1 MIPRKPQSGASLL
14 KPFER
19 VISRTQRKRPA
30 VVLDKCDCF
39 CGLLFVALEIPLS
52 GMILTRTQLKE
63 MLITACSKRQRINHH
78 ELLLL
83 DMHTTSTN
91 GYSTSLEAFMS
102 SKQTVKLNMTAL
114 PEFDD
119 MSFDA
124 PMDMSMDDGNVT
136 LDSIHNIDQEPIAE
150 PHPIDQTD
158 EVEQANEELLAEPT
172 VVEKMEYPAFISSVK
187 TVMEEKFMEEGKR
200 ELSWNAFTAKDRRHE
215 CAEKFYNLLIAAS
228 QQDLQ
233 VAQQQP
239 YCDITVS
246 L

>member
-1 MIPRKPQSGASLL
+1 
-14 KPFER
+14 
-19 VISRTQRKRPA
+19 
-30 VVLDKCDCF
+30 
-39 CGLLFVALEIPLS
+39 
-52 GMILTRTQLKE
+52 MILTRNQLKE
-63 MLITACSKRQRINHH
+63 MLLTACSKRQRINHH
-78 ELLLL
+78 ELLLM
-83 DMHTTSTN
+83 DMHNTSMN
-91 GYSTSLEAFMS
+91 GYSTSLESFMS
-102 SKQTVKLNMTAL
+102 SKQTIEMNMTAL

-136 LDSIHNIDQEPIAE
+136 LDSIHNTEQIDV
-150 PHPIDQTD
+150 IDESHSVNQTEQVEQID
-158 EVEQANEELLAEPT
+158 EVLAEPT
-172 VVEKMEYPAFISSVK
+172 VVEKMEYSTFISSIK
-187 TVMEEKFMEEGKR
+187 TAMEEKFMEEGTK
-200 ELSWNAFTAKDRRHE
+200 ELSWSAFTAMDQRHG